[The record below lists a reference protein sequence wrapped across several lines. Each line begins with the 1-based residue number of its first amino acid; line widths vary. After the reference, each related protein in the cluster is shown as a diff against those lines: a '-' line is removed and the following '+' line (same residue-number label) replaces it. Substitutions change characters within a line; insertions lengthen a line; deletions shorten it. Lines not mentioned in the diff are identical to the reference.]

1 MGDPDPAA
9 AAAAAVQAVSLKLP
23 TFLASRPDVW
33 FQQTEAQFA
42 LRHITDSTTQ
52 YYYLLTALDPVV
64 AERMAGDVALTPGDD
79 KYAYLKQ
86 KLMEV
91 YGLTDDQKADRLLDL
106 SGIGDWKPS
115 QLCAHIQSLTVG
127 QDVLLRRIFLRQL
140 PEDVRVQHSTW
151 EAYLSWHVRLMSS
164 WQQNVPLCRFM
175 RPHSSRRRRSLHHVS
190 RRNLPFVGTIRS
202 LVTRLRPVDHLVLTH
217 PHRHLRETSG
227 PAPSGAG
234 YWP

>member
-9 AAAAAVQAVSLKLP
+9 AAAADVQAVSLKLP

-140 PEDVRVQHSTW
+140 PEDVRVQVAALDMGSLPELARKADVIMAAKRAPSSIYASAFQPQKKKPTPREQEKPTICWYHTKFGNKAKACRPSC
-151 EAYLSWHVRLMSS
+151 AYAPPS
-164 WQQNVPLCRFM
+164 
-175 RPHSSRRRRSLHHVS
+175 
-190 RRNLPFVGTIRS
+190 
-202 LVTRLRPVDHLVLTH
+202 
-217 PHRHLRETSG
+217 
-227 PAPSGAG
+227 APSGNERAST
-234 YWP
+234 

>member
-127 QDVLLRRIFLRQL
+127 NDVININNCLKVQSSIVKPPQYCPSVLRKLRAKTQEDNSPQLIKTFTLQFSPAQDIALLITSVNTQLAVITFVFRQF
-140 PEDVRVQHSTW
+140 QK
-151 EAYLSWHVRLMSS
+151 
-164 WQQNVPLCRFM
+164 
-175 RPHSSRRRRSLHHVS
+175 
-190 RRNLPFVGTIRS
+190 
-202 LVTRLRPVDHLVLTH
+202 
-217 PHRHLRETSG
+217 
-227 PAPSGAG
+227 
-234 YWP
+234 